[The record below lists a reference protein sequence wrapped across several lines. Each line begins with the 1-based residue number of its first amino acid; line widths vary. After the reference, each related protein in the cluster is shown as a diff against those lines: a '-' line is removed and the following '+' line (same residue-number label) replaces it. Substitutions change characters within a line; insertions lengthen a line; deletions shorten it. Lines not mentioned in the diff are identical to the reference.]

1 MIEKDTIPSGFPDEL
16 IATSKK
22 DKAWISQFIKAAY
35 DEFHKNWTHGFYNA
49 RDRYREI
56 ELYANG
62 NQSDS
67 KYRKLIDPLTDANS
81 DDSWVNI
88 DWSIIPFVP
97 KLVRMTLSKLNKKDF
112 KVTAH
117 AVDPLALDDQDKY
130 YKKKASKILLK
141 EQFSKFELPEELLQT
156 IDIRKE
162 DPKDFDELDIHMEHG
177 YKHEAAI
184 EIEMAL
190 KLVMESWNRYTED
203 IRPSLR
209 KSLVKFGIGAVKEV
223 VNSDNTIS
231 TMDVDAYS
239 LVVPYD
245 KDGTFRDMRYAGH
258 VEEMTIAQLKRD
270 AGKELTDDQY
280 EAITERYTGKL
291 GNPGGYRAHSRI
303 NENAVDD
310 WKIEVLNLEFKTIDE
325 IVVEERINKYGNK
338 VVGRAKDE
346 DYDKKDTRNKSYDKI
361 PYESVYRGKWVLG
374 TQMFYKCEKDEDAKR
389 GSDVVKTALSY
400 HIKAPFLHDMKTY
413 SLVEQLI
420 PVMDQIQITHYKL
433 QNVILRAKPKGIKIY
448 VDGLEEVPIGKGG
461 KNLTPKQ
468 LIDFYNQTG
477 NLVIR
482 MMTKDGEIIP
492 VDPIQELENG
502 IGDEAQKYWLQIQNF
517 MQEARDILGFNEI
530 TDGSTPDPRTLNGVA
545 NLAAQSTND
554 SIQFINDA
562 EKALTEEVAEAIIK
576 RIQGVI
582 ERGGD
587 ISGYIKALGKNTAKF
602 FKVDSDIA
610 TREFGLIMED
620 APDAA
625 QMEAFRGY
633 VLKSQDRQELG
644 TDDALWLEELAKS
657 NIKMAAAMLTYKI
670 RKRKEEASE
679 EAARRE
685 QSNAQL
691 QQQSAVVAEN
701 EKRKT
706 AQLEHQQKMD
716 QIELEGKW
724 KVAVERA
731 KGQLGLQAEGIRT
744 EKELTAKTLQTE
756 SAEVIADKKIKGET
770 PTDEGK

>member
-1 MIEKDTIPSGFPDEL
+1 MIEKDSIPSGFPNEL
-16 IATSKK
+16 IPASKK
-22 DKAWISQFIKAAY
+22 NKAWISQFIKASY

-62 NQSDS
+62 NQSDT
-67 KYRKLIDPLTDANS
+67 KYRKLIDPLTDANG

-88 DWSIIPFVP
+88 DWSIIPFIP
-97 KLVRMTLSKLNKKDF
+97 KLIRMTMSKLNKKDF
-112 KVTAH
+112 KITAH
-117 AVDPLALDDQDKY
+117 AVDPLARDDEDKY
-130 YKKKASKILLK
+130 YKKKASKIILK
-141 EQFSKFELPEELLQT
+141 EQFEKYEIPEELLQT
-156 IDIRKE
+156 LDIRKE
-162 DPKDFDELDIHMEHG
+162 DPKDFDELEIHMEHG

-190 KLVMESWNRYTED
+190 KLVLESWNRYTED
-203 IRPSLR
+203 LRPSLR
-209 KSLVKFGIGAVKEV
+209 QSLVKFGIAAIKEV
-223 VNSDNTIS
+223 VNPDNTIS
-231 TMDVDAYS
+231 AIDVDAYS

-258 VEEMTIAQLKRD
+258 IEEMTVAQLKKD
-270 AGKELTDDQY
+270 AGDELTSDQY
-280 EAITERYTGKL
+280 EAIAERYIGKL
-291 GNPGGYRAHSRI
+291 GNPSGYRAHDRTEGS
-303 NENAVDD
+303 AVDN
-310 WKIEVLNLEFKTIDE
+310 WKIEVLNLEFKTVDE
-325 IVVEERINKYGNK
+325 IVVEERVNKYGNK
-338 VVGRAKDE
+338 IVGRGKDD
-346 DYDKKDTRNKSYDKI
+346 DYYKKGNKNKSYDKI

-389 GSDVVKTALSY
+389 GSDVVRTSLSY

-482 MMTKDGEIIP
+482 MMTKEGEIIP
-492 VDPIQELENG
+492 VDPIQELDNG
-502 IGDEAQKYWLQIQNF
+502 LGEEAQRYWLQIQNY

-554 SIQFINDA
+554 SIQFVNDA
-562 EKALTEEVAEAIIK
+562 EKSITEEVAEAVIK
-576 RIQGVI
+576 RIQGI
-582 ERGGD
+582 LERGGD
-587 ISGYIKALGKNTAKF
+587 ISGYIKALGKNTATF
-602 FKVDSDIA
+602 FKVESDIS
-610 TREFGLIMED
+610 TREFGIIMED

-625 QMEAFRGY
+625 QMEAFRSY
-633 VLKSQDRQELG
+633 VLTAQKTGELG

-657 NIKMAAAMLTYKI
+657 NIKLAAAMLTYKI

-691 QQQSAVVAEN
+691 QQQSSVVAES

-706 AQLEHQQKMD
+706 AQMEHQLKME

-724 KVAVERA
+724 KVAVEQA

-744 EKELTAKTLQTE
+744 EKELAAKTLQTE
-756 SAEVIADKKIKGET
+756 SAEVIA
-770 PTDEGK
+770 EGKVKSETLVDDAK